1 MAYLVFFQCPSH
13 VVHTGAAAFKI
24 EEGVYVYVGSCGAS
38 CAKRVARHLRRPAA
52 RRWHVDYLMCEGLY
66 AVVVPLGE
74 GEAAQRLAD
83 RCPYVPGFGST
94 DDPEA
99 PSHLFR
105 CGVAE
110 ALRYIGLTT

>member
-13 VVHTGAAAFKI
+13 VVHAGAAAFKI

-38 CAKRVARHLRRPAA
+38 CAKRVGRHLKRPVVKK
-52 RRWHVDYLMCEGLY
+52 WHVDYLMCEGLY
-66 AVVVPLGE
+66 AVVLPMEE
-74 GEAAQRLAD
+74 GEAARRLAD
-83 RCPYVPGFGST
+83 GCPYVPGFGST